1 MRELVPLRHLHLLSA
16 CADLHDNEFAY
27 EDENWLRRVQPI
39 QDPFQLS
46 AVDGFQE
53 FSCGQPDSEVS
64 QPLALLPDSVGRQR
78 SKGGL
83 STELSHHPCEFHVHV
98 LAGEADSPDP
108 DAIVPEPE
116 VTQAERYRWQA
127 KLFKFHR
134 AAGHPTNRNLVNLF

>member
-16 CADLHDNEFAY
+16 CADLYDNEFAY

-53 FSCGQPDSEVS
+53 FSYGQPDSEVS

-78 SKGGL
+78 SKGDL
-83 STELSHHPCEFHVHV
+83 STELYLIIRVNFMYMFLQV
-98 LAGEADSPDP
+98 
-108 DAIVPEPE
+108 
-116 VTQAERYRWQA
+116 
-127 KLFKFHR
+127 KLTHLILMQLS
-134 AAGHPTNRNLVNLF
+134 RNLR